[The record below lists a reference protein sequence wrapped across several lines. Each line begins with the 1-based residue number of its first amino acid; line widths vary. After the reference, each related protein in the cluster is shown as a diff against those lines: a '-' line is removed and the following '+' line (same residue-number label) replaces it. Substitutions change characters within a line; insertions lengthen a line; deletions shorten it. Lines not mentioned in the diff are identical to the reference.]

1 MPGLG
6 LGLDGSERPGGAVP
20 VASTADIIV
29 TATGQMPNG
38 SVNNMTNGF
47 TSRRTDFASPEGD
60 ITDLRTVDTSFYIAA
75 SGFVTTQAYGIKRYL
90 EYPAGV
96 FHQVRWNG
104 GATSRALGS
113 GAPNAVMSDVILSSV
128 TGNPIVIPA
137 GAKFWWRTV
146 KVSGTA
152 SGTNYVPVVVRP
164 ASSQALGIDDGNATT
179 DLGNSG
185 TINPTSGA
193 NTFGPAAVVGTV
205 MAGAARAF
213 FLFGD
218 SLVDGFGDVGGVGSH
233 NASGWMAR
241 GLGGV
246 WPMVKAGL
254 GGALAQTF
262 GVALSATHQTRLND
276 FLALIGYTDAIAAF
290 GINDLSQASRLPAD
304 VLADQLAIHNRFA
317 GRNLRG
323 IDARLWQTTMT
334 ARTTSTDGWASAGG
348 QTAKV
353 DGTYG
358 QVNTLNAGIRTVPAP
373 LFGIIDAADFDMT
386 ARDSVIH
393 AGPYPCSTDG
403 THFNSA
409 KAADM
414 GSRLVAALSL

>member
-6 LGLDGSERPGGAVP
+6 LGFDAAERPGSSVP
-20 VASTADIIV
+20 AASTADIIV
-29 TATGQMPNG
+29 TSTGQVPNG
-38 SVNNMTNGF
+38 SVNNMSNGF
-47 TSRRTDFASPEGD
+47 TSRRTDFASAEGA
-60 ITDLRTVDTSFYIAA
+60 ISDLRTVDTSFYMA
-75 SGFVTTQAYGIKRYL
+75 STGFVTVQAFGIKRYL

-96 FHQVRWNG
+96 FHQVTWAG
-104 GATSRALGS
+104 GATTRALGT
-113 GAPNAVMSDVILSSV
+113 GAPNAVMSDTILSSL
-128 TGNPIVIPA
+128 TGAPIVIPA

-152 SGTNYVPVVVRP
+152 SGSNYVPVVVRP
-164 ASSQALGIDDGNATT
+164 ASCQTLGIEDGNSTT
-179 DLGNSG
+179 DSGNSG
-185 TINPTSGA
+185 TINPTTGTNS
-193 NTFGPAAVVGTV
+193 FGPAAVVGTV
-205 MAGAARAF
+205 AAAGARAF

-218 SLVDGFGDVGGVGSH
+218 SLVDGFGDVGGVGAH

-241 GLGGV
+241 GLGGI

-262 GVALSATHQTRLND
+262 GSTLSTGHQTKLNE
-276 FLALIGYTDAIAAF
+276 FLTLIGYTDAVTAF

-304 VLADQLAIHNRFA
+304 VLADQQTIHARFA
-317 GRNLRG
+317 GRNLLPV
-323 IDARLWQTTMT
+323 DARLWQTTMT
-334 ARTTSTDGWASAGG
+334 ARTTSIDSWASAGG
-348 QTAKV
+348 QTAKI

-358 QVNTLNAGIRTVPAP
+358 QVSALNASIRAKPAP

-414 GSRLVAALSL
+414 GSRLVAALSF